1 VNVPA
6 ANAAAD
12 SAVLFQAHTRAK
24 LEADLEGTM
33 ATMVAEPHLLDLAS
47 GTGGEGAQGV
57 RDFYATHLIGQF
69 FPADVEFIPISRT
82 VDGERLVDEMVI
94 RFTHTEPIGHLLP
107 GVPATGRRVEMA
119 LVVIVGVQVGKAGYE
134 HIYWDQAGLLAQLG
148 LFDPAGLPV
157 DPTTAS

>member
-1 VNVPA
+1 MNVST

-12 SAVLFQAHTRAK
+12 PAVLFQAHMQAE

-33 ATMVAEPHLLDLAS
+33 ATMATMVAEPHLLNLAS

-82 VDGERLVDEMVI
+82 VDGEWLVDEMVI
-94 RFTHTEPIGHLLP
+94 RF
-107 GVPATGRRVEMA
+107 
-119 LVVIVGVQVGKAGYE
+119 
-134 HIYWDQAGLLAQLG
+134 
-148 LFDPAGLPV
+148 
-157 DPTTAS
+157 